1 MIYTK
6 LLPIYRLVFLFC
18 ITPFMLAKL
27 PFGSKACGLN
37 SCRSFCSQ
45 PSVNIRVVILVFVVY
60 IPSGHWFIR
69 VLKRKKNRV
78 RRKLKMQ
85 TLYTMYK
92 YNYYVVYYVQV
103 VFPHSV

>member
-69 VLKRKKNRV
+69 VLSKGC
-78 RRKLKMQ
+78 
-85 TLYTMYK
+85 YK
-92 YNYYVVYYVQV
+92 DARLGLQAVALIMVT
-103 VFPHSV
+103 